1 MPDGTRA
8 LLSASLLRSLS
19 ERGDLRSYAPD
30 DVLIREGEVS
40 DAIYIL
46 VSGEVKVYTRDERG
60 RQLIYNVL
68 QPGEFFGEMFLDG
81 GPRSASAKAISQ
93 VQCAVVGPEEFRDF
107 MKAYPEFT
115 ECLVVKL
122 IARVRHATE
131 QTRSLAF
138 SGVYER
144 TVDLLNRLA
153 VDEGSVR
160 LIPTELTQQ
169 EMADRVGATREMVNH
184 ILRDLSRGGFMDR
197 DDQRRMII
205 LKPLPKH
212 W

>member
-1 MPDGTRA
+1 MPDGARS
-8 LLSASLLRSLS
+8 LLSASLLRSLA
-19 ERGDLRSYAPD
+19 ERGDLRAYAPD
-30 DVLIREGEVS
+30 DELIREGEVS

-107 MKAYPEFT
+107 MKAYPEFS
-115 ECLVVKL
+115 ECLVIKL

-153 VDEGSVR
+153 VDEGAIR
-160 LIPTELTQQ
+160 LIPVDLTQQ

-184 ILRDLSRGGFMDR
+184 ILRDLSRGGFLDR
-197 DDQRRMII
+197 DDQRRTVI
-205 LKPLPKH
+205 LKALPKH

>member
-1 MPDGTRA
+1 MPDGARS
-8 LLSASLLRSLS
+8 LLSASLLRSLA
-19 ERGDLRSYAPD
+19 ERGDLRAYAPD
-30 DVLIREGEVS
+30 DELIREGEVS

-107 MKAYPEFT
+107 MKAYPEFS
-115 ECLVVKL
+115 ECLVIKL

-153 VDEGSVR
+153 VDEGALR
-160 LIPTELTQQ
+160 LIPVDLTQQ

-184 ILRDLSRGGFMDR
+184 ILRDLSRGGFLDR
-197 DDQRRMII
+197 DDQRRTVI
-205 LKPLPKH
+205 LKALPKH

>member
-1 MPDGTRA
+1 MPDGARS
-8 LLSASLLRSLS
+8 LLSASLLRSLA
-19 ERGDLRSYAPD
+19 ERGDLRAYAPD
-30 DVLIREGEVS
+30 DELIREGEVS

-93 VQCAVVGPEEFRDF
+93 VQCAVVGPKEFRDF
-107 MKAYPEFT
+107 MKAYPEFS
-115 ECLVVKL
+115 ECLVIKL

-153 VDEGSVR
+153 VDEGAIR
-160 LIPTELTQQ
+160 LIPVDLTQQ

-184 ILRDLSRGGFMDR
+184 ILRDLSRGGFLDR
-197 DDQRRMII
+197 DDQRRTVI
-205 LKPLPKH
+205 LKALPKH